1 MLTESPTADTQTTL
15 ARQDV
20 GLSSKINLS
29 LRRIGWIA
37 LVKQFLQVRVGLR
50 NSLAGGARC
59 NTVLGARCKGA
70 SQAAGGPGATP
81 ESAPEIPTMEAMAM
95 TSLTPKSAA

>member
-1 MLTESPTADTQTTL
+1 M
-15 ARQDV
+15 
-20 GLSSKINLS
+20 
-29 LRRIGWIA
+29 
-37 LVKQFLQVRVGLR
+37 LR

-59 NTVLGARCKGA
+59 YTVLGARGA